1 MNDTLIRQ
9 WLLNNSSYIANNNII
24 TDALHALGWLIVK
37 LLRSLTDA
45 CESLYQIVFQLID
58 FTTWNSLED
67 FLDQF
72 RYAFTA
78 FLTLAIFAL
87 GIMLIFNHEKKP
99 KIIINLCLAAF
110 ILCGSTAVL
119 SGINSSLKA
128 WNNALLDSQS
138 SSSSE
143 LIRGSLIDWLYIDG
157 NSSIASITPDNI
169 KSYIYPSIS
178 GTDIDMIDI
187 NATIDYDDDALSADA
202 KSVFSKKLL
211 YIYGSEGKL
220 TDVSNGILGT
230 GVFNEFYYRY
240 HVDFFTLYLKLFA
253 LLIVYLCMA
262 YKVVRLIIEIVQAR
276 VVAVLYAADMTS
288 HQKTVR
294 ILCSIRDS
302 YFILLLITVF
312 VKVYILAQLYIDS
325 EINANPLVKAIMT
338 LFLAFAIIDGPN
350 FIQQLTGVDAGLQS
364 GFGKLYAAVKTSEM
378 ITSMVSR
385 AGHTAAHTGHSIF
398 HSSDQSHT
406 TNKEASSPIMDDS
419 QQNGTNPNVH
429 TATKENGTR
438 NINNQEAGAT
448 YENKS
453 ENSSTDKNA
462 DTSSINLH
470 TQKENSTNIDHT
482 EQTATDLNSDS
493 NSPMNNESIL
503 SDLDSRQPIQHPE
516 EDNPLHAFNPAESSS
531 TENSTF
537 EKMEADLHTIN
548 SNEVYGT
555 SGLEKENIVSYK
567 NTTKNHPTI
576 DHDKP
581 NYPGKEINHE

>member
-230 GVFNEFYYRY
+230 GVLMSF
-240 HVDFFTLYLKLFA
+240 
-253 LLIVYLCMA
+253 
-262 YKVVRLIIEIVQAR
+262 
-276 VVAVLYAADMTS
+276 
-288 HQKTVR
+288 
-294 ILCSIRDS
+294 
-302 YFILLLITVF
+302 
-312 VKVYILAQLYIDS
+312 
-325 EINANPLVKAIMT
+325 
-338 LFLAFAIIDGPN
+338 IID
-350 FIQQLTGVDAGLQS
+350 T
-364 GFGKLYAAVKTSEM
+364 M
-378 ITSMVSR
+378 
-385 AGHTAAHTGHSIF
+385 
-398 HSSDQSHT
+398 
-406 TNKEASSPIMDDS
+406 
-419 QQNGTNPNVH
+419 
-429 TATKENGTR
+429 
-438 NINNQEAGAT
+438 
-448 YENKS
+448 
-453 ENSSTDKNA
+453 
-462 DTSSINLH
+462 
-470 TQKENSTNIDHT
+470 
-482 EQTATDLNSDS
+482 
-493 NSPMNNESIL
+493 
-503 SDLDSRQPIQHPE
+503 
-516 EDNPLHAFNPAESSS
+516 
-531 TENSTF
+531 
-537 EKMEADLHTIN
+537 
-548 SNEVYGT
+548 
-555 SGLEKENIVSYK
+555 
-567 NTTKNHPTI
+567 
-576 DHDKP
+576 
-581 NYPGKEINHE
+581 

>member
-1 MNDTLIRQ
+1 
-9 WLLNNSSYIANNNII
+9 
-24 TDALHALGWLIVK
+24 
-37 LLRSLTDA
+37 
-45 CESLYQIVFQLID
+45 
-58 FTTWNSLED
+58 
-67 FLDQF
+67 
-72 RYAFTA
+72 
-78 FLTLAIFAL
+78 
-87 GIMLIFNHEKKP
+87 
-99 KIIINLCLAAF
+99 
-110 ILCGSTAVL
+110 
-119 SGINSSLKA
+119 
-128 WNNALLDSQS
+128 
-138 SSSSE
+138 
-143 LIRGSLIDWLYIDG
+143 
-157 NSSIASITPDNI
+157 
-169 KSYIYPSIS
+169 
-178 GTDIDMIDI
+178 
-187 NATIDYDDDALSADA
+187 
-202 KSVFSKKLL
+202 
-211 YIYGSEGKL
+211 
-220 TDVSNGILGT
+220 
-230 GVFNEFYYRY
+230 
-240 HVDFFTLYLKLFA
+240 
-253 LLIVYLCMA
+253 
-262 YKVVRLIIEIVQAR
+262 
-276 VVAVLYAADMTS
+276 
-288 HQKTVR
+288 
-294 ILCSIRDS
+294 
-302 YFILLLITVF
+302 
-312 VKVYILAQLYIDS
+312 
-325 EINANPLVKAIMT
+325 MT

-462 DTSSINLH
+462 DTSSMNLH

-503 SDLDSRQPIQHPE
+503 SDLDSRQPIQQPE
-516 EDNPLHAFNPAESSS
+516 EDNPLHTFNPAESSS

-581 NYPGKEINHE
+581 NYSGKEINHE